1 MASPTV
7 GDVLIETLIDWGV
20 DTIFGIP
27 GDGIN
32 GIIEALRIRQ
42 DRVRFIQVRHEEAA
56 AFNACAYAKWTG
68 KLGVCLATSGPGGI
82 HLLNGLYDAKLDG
95 QPVLAITGLQF
106 HDLVETY
113 TQQDVELDKLFMDV
127 CVYNARI
134 MGPAHV
140 ENVVELACRTALAYR
155 GVSHV
160 TVPVDFQSVPI
171 KSGKRSERNVAGHVS
186 DLMGHSSRM
195 PSEDQLAHAL
205 AILNSGKKPLILAGR
220 GALGAGKELLAVA
233 ERLGAPIAKPLL
245 GKAAV
250 PDDSPYNVGGVGL
263 LGTRPAHDA
272 LEGCDTLLIAGSS
285 FPYIEFYPKPG
296 QARAVQIELDPKR
309 IGLRYPVDAGLVGD
323 CARVLQALLPSLDHH
338 EDRTFLEKAQ
348 NGMKEWNALM
358 EERGTR
364 KDAPMKPQVVA
375 HELNKLLS
383 DDAIIATDSGTVTT
397 WAARHLMIRG
407 SMMFSCSGNLATMA
421 CGLPYA
427 IAAAVA
433 CPERQVVAFVGDGA
447 LTMLIGELATCVKYG
462 LNVKIVVIKNNTLGQ
477 IKWEQMVF
485 LGNPEY
491 ACDLQPIDF
500 ASIARGFGVKGYTVD
515 DPAQCG
521 EVLRQALTTRGP
533 ALVEAVVDQNEPP
546 MPPKVSFKEAAH
558 LAESLARGTPA
569 AGEIAKTIAAN
580 VVRELV

>member
-1 MASPTV
+1 MASPTA
-7 GDVLIETLIDWGV
+7 GDVLVETLIDWGV
-20 DTIFGIP
+20 DTIFGLP

-32 GIIEALRIRQ
+32 GIIEALRTRQ

-95 QPVLAITGLQF
+95 QPVVAITGLQF

-113 TQQDVELDKLFMDV
+113 TQQDVELDKLYMDV
-127 CVYNARI
+127 CVYNARV
-134 MGPAHV
+134 MGPSHV

-186 DLMGHSSRM
+186 DLMVRSGRM
-195 PSEDQLAHAL
+195 PSEEQLAYAL
-205 AILNSGKKPLILAGR
+205 EILNSGKKPMILAGR
-220 GALGAGKELLAVA
+220 GALGAGNELLAVA

-250 PDDSPYNVGGVGL
+250 PDASPFSVGGVGL

-272 LEGCDTLLIAGSS
+272 LESCDTLLIAGSS

-309 IGLRYPVDAGLVGD
+309 IGLRYPVAAGLVGD
-323 CARVLQALLPSLDHH
+323 CARVLQALLPRLDHH
-338 EDRTFLEKAQ
+338 EDRSFLEKAQ
-348 NGMKEWNALM
+348 DGMKEWNALM

-364 KDAPMKPQVVA
+364 KDKPMKPQVVA
-375 HELNKLLS
+375 HELNRLLS
-383 DDAIIATDSGTVTT
+383 DDAIVATDSGTVTT
-397 WAARHLMIRG
+397 WIARHLMIRG

-427 IAAAVA
+427 VAAAIA
-433 CPERQVVAFVGDGA
+433 CPERQVVAFIGDGA

-462 LNVKIVVIKNNTLGQ
+462 LNVKIIVIKNNTLGQ

-521 EVLRQALTTRGP
+521 EILRQALATRGP

-546 MPPKVSFKEAAH
+546 MPPKVSFKEARH